1 INTTLGEPYEDAG
14 EFAMSEQRL
23 IARVEVWGAEVPYG
37 VLLLTAGVDT
47 QDDRFEITVL
57 GWGMNEECWVIAH
70 DVIFGDLET
79 EEPWERLDAYLKQV
93 WRRADGFGLT
103 LSAVCHDSGGH
114 HTNKVYEFSKARIGR
129 RIWATKGESATGGKR
144 NPVWPTRS
152 VSSRNRKSFR
162 PVILGVNSAKD
173 DIRHRL
179 HIEPDPAG
187 APAAGCIHFPS
198 FLDLHYFSQLLSE
211 RLVRKENGGQVYRVW
226 ELSAGRANEAL
237 DCMVYG

>member
-1 INTTLGEPYEDAG
+1 HAGFHIWTGYSPHSNASWPNLVAEWLRVKDDPLMRQTFINTTLGEPYEDAG

-23 IARVEVWGAEVPYG
+23 IARVEVWGAEVPHG

-103 LSAVCHDSGGH
+103 VSAVCHDSGGH

-129 RIWATKGESATGGKR
+129 RIWATKGES
-144 NPVWPTRS
+144 
-152 VSSRNRKSFR
+152 
-162 PVILGVNSAKD
+162 
-173 DIRHRL
+173 
-179 HIEPDPAG
+179 
-187 APAAGCIHFPS
+187 
-198 FLDLHYFSQLLSE
+198 
-211 RLVRKENGGQVYRVW
+211 
-226 ELSAGRANEAL
+226 
-237 DCMVYG
+237 